1 MTLEDML
8 IKQEPS
14 RRAKIR
20 KGTPRLKALY
30 DAVCANYDSI
40 ERAQFAGYSWTQI
53 NSAFEEM
60 CRRNG
65 IWENGWGVGEVNAM
79 FSFVRKERE
88 IKGVA

>member
-1 MTLEDML
+1 MKLEDML
-8 IKQEPS
+8 KNTEPS

-30 DAVCANYDSI
+30 EAVCANYDSI

-65 IWENGWGVGEVNAM
+65 VWENGWGVGEVNAM

-88 IKGVA
+88 IKGIA